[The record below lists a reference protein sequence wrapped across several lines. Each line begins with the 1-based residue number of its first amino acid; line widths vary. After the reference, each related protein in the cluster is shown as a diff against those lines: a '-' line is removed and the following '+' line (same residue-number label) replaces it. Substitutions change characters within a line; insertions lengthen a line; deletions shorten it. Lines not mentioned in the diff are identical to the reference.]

1 MSNSSLAISDDTELG
16 FAEAAPLSER
26 NFVRICAVIRDACGI
41 QTTSKKRTLVEGRMR
56 RRMRA
61 LNITDPNAYSRLL
74 LENDPAQEE
83 LAHFIDAVTTNKTDF
98 FREPKHFDYLREHL
112 FPQAVAAGQRSV
124 KMWSAA
130 SSTGAE
136 AYTLAMVADDF
147 FTSRSGF
154 KVTILATDISSEVLG
169 AGVAALYPVTMMEPI
184 PESFRRRYIMLA
196 RDSSRGQFR
205 IVPKLRNQVKFQRIN
220 LIDDRYRFDRDY
232 DIIFLRNVL
241 IYFDRATQKAVL
253 ERLAAHLKPGGHL
266 FLGHSETLAG
276 HGLPLKQVANTIFVR
291 R

>member
-1 MSNSSLAISDDTELG
+1 
-16 FAEAAPLSER
+16 
-26 NFVRICAVIRDACGI
+26 
-41 QTTSKKRTLVEGRMR
+41 
-56 RRMRA
+56 
-61 LNITDPNAYSRLL
+61 
-74 LENDPAQEE
+74 
-83 LAHFIDAVTTNKTDF
+83 
-98 FREPKHFDYLREHL
+98 
-112 FPQAVAAGQRSV
+112 V

-220 LIDDRYRFDRDY
+220 LIDDRYSFDRDY

-253 ERLAAHLKPGGHL
+253 QRLAAHLKPGGHL

-276 HGLPLKQVANTIFVR
+276 NDLPLKQVANTIFVR